1 MSNSEIGTAIV
12 YEVCPICG
20 SHVNEGIIMNTKLN
34 VKEAENIRKLHNK
47 CIGVSKDA
55 CDKCLK
61 YKDQAVY
68 FIAIDPYKG
77 SSVNPFRTG
86 KIAGISKSSSL
97 VKNHPEFILTTNN
110 GVSYCFI
117 EESVGKELG
126 IFE

>member
-1 MSNSEIGTAIV
+1 MSDNKLGVAIV

-20 SHVNEGIIMNTKLN
+20 AHMNEGIIMNKRLS
-34 VKEAENIRKLHNK
+34 VKAAENIQKLHNK

-55 CDKCLK
+55 CDECLK
-61 YKDQAVY
+61 YKDQVVY

-86 KIAGISKSSSL
+86 KIAGIH
-97 VKNHPEFILTTNN
+97 KNSPLIKDHPEFILKTNN
-110 GVSYCFI
+110 EVSFCYI
-117 EESVGKELG
+117 EENVGKELG